1 MKHRYL
7 LNVIQERE
15 GIEML
20 GVITTLIIMSIVIL
34 VVANIVAVPYF
45 VLVIGFVAIVLAFMA
60 LVMFCNVV
68 KDSGKDEEL

>member
-15 GIEML
+15 EIEMA
-20 GVITTLIIMSIVIL
+20 GVITTLIIMSIIIL